1 MAEALLV
8 ETKVEYETL
17 IRFVNVLRTRD
28 ATFSEM
34 ASRII
39 EVSQS
44 KMLEFGLHNNA
55 IPSFDIVVSEALEIC
70 ERYQIGA
77 RAATVNHLVDAT
89 DFV

>member
-44 KMLEFGLHNNA
+44 KLLESGMHNNA
-55 IPSFDIVVSEALEIC
+55 TCILRVTSVNSTAVLLVSRSTCRSI
-70 ERYQIGA
+70 
-77 RAATVNHLVDAT
+77 
-89 DFV
+89 